1 MRLSNLDFEFWAVGF
16 VFNVTLLTILCY
28 RRRAKTF
35 PLFTALI
42 TLLVVKTI
50 VLFLVMRYGTKDGYR
65 HAYWS
70 LTFIDTLLQLSVV
83 YEIAS
88 RVFRPLNVWAH
99 DLRNSFVWL
108 TGLSVCIAFGL
119 TCLASPPARNWM
131 QSFTT
136 KGNLFAAALLSE
148 LFLAM
153 MALSVIG
160 GYPWRTHVASIAQG
174 MGLYSL
180 VAVVIETG
188 HAYFG
193 LQAKTGAFLVFSQ
206 IRMLAYLGCVFFWIA
221 TLSRDEEP
229 ARTMTAEMRNRVLQ
243 LQTRMEYDLR
253 YLRSWKN

>member
-16 VFNVTLLTILCY
+16 LLNVSLLVILWY
-28 RRRAKTF
+28 RRRAKSF
-35 PLFTALI
+35 PFFTALI
-42 TLLVVKTI
+42 TSLVVKTI
-50 VLFLVMRYGTKDGYR
+50 VLYLVMRYGTKADYR

-70 LTFIDTLLQLSVV
+70 LTVIDTLLQLSVV

-99 DLRNSFVWL
+99 DLRHSFMWL
-108 TGLSVCIAFGL
+108 ASLSVSVAFGL
-119 TCLASPPARNWM
+119 TCLASPPARTWT

-136 KGNLFAAALLSE
+136 KGNLFAAALSSE

-153 MALSVIG
+153 MALSVNG

-180 VAVVIETG
+180 VGVVIETG

-193 LQAKTGAFLVFSQ
+193 LEAHTGAFLVLSKA
-206 IRMLAYLGCVFFWIA
+206 RMLAYLGCVFFWIA
-221 TLSRDEEP
+221 TLSRDEQP
-229 ARTMTAEMRNRVLQ
+229 ARTMTVEMRNRVLQ